1 MKLFITWWL
10 IVLSGIMLIFYVG
23 GCVNVNNP
31 DVSTVDYRALVKF
44 VNLSKIGTGI
54 NVNVDGSAIVSSL
67 TYTSYSAYQ
76 DLASGTRLFS
86 FTYAGTSP
94 AIQDT
99 FHYSVAPNYKF
110 TYFFVSDP
118 TAGDLTR
125 NYFLIPERQTYS
137 GIVAYVPN
145 NILVRFINFSNDT
158 SASVNGG
165 VQFHLIYSTTDT
177 TTDLL
182 VFKGVS
188 PYYQVA
194 LSNSAN
200 YLVMSA
206 DTSIH
211 TPLIPSTPVS
221 TTQGRFSVV
230 LYGFQGT
237 HTLQTQVYKE
247 D

>member
-1 MKLFITWWL
+1 MKLSITWWL

-31 DVSTVDYRALVKF
+31 DISTVDYRSLVKF
-44 VNLSKIGTGI
+44 VNLSKIGTS
-54 NVNVDGSAIVSSL
+54 VSVKVDGSTVVNSL
-67 TYTSYSAYQ
+67 TNTSYSAYE
-76 DLASGTRLFS
+76 DLASGTRFFS
-86 FTYAGTSP
+86 FTYAGTTP

-99 FHYSVAPNYKF
+99 FHYSLAPNYKF

-118 TAGDLTR
+118 TAGDSTR
-125 NYFLIPERQTYS
+125 TYCLVPERQTYS
-137 GIVAYVPN
+137 GTVASIPN
-145 NILVRFINFSNDT
+145 NILVRFINLSNDT
-158 SASVNGG
+158 SASVSGG
-165 VQFHLIYSTTDT
+165 VQFHLIYSTIDT

-194 LSNSAN
+194 LSNSAQ

-211 TPLIPSTPVS
+211 TPLIPSTSVS

-237 HTLQTQVYKE
+237 NTLQTQVYKE